1 LLGDIVS
8 TTIPTRGGLKDKIF
22 GEAGSATFG
31 FKDDPIY
38 GGWVERCG
46 SVVHHASRV
55 SNRVSILKELAAEQR
70 H

>member
-1 LLGDIVS
+1 MGRVS

-22 GEAGSATFG
+22 GEPGSATFG
-31 FKDDPIY
+31 FKDDPNY